1 MAMAKLT
8 GETFDPATMV
18 ANPPLLKLT
27 RNNTVAEGER
37 MATRPLLFH
46 CLDKQLNTSAE
57 QTSAGEKRGL
67 PVLAGCLL
75 DKSFCDS
82 A

>member
-18 ANPPLLKLT
+18 ANPPLSKLT
-27 RNNTVAEGER
+27 RNNTVAGGER
-37 MATRPLLFH
+37 MAPRPLLSH
-46 CLDKQLNTSAE
+46 CLDKQLNTNAE
-57 QTSAGEKRGL
+57 QTSAGEKGVL
-67 PVLAGCLL
+67 PVLAGYLL
-75 DKSFCDS
+75 DKSLCDS